1 MHAGEDTHMPD
12 QEFDLDAYMTSK
24 QKLDFDPELGRGTI
38 TFIPGD
44 PPAGG
49 NALLV
54 DDRGRD
60 VFAVDAILDDI
71 ALDGAPP
78 ELYPLIPPV
87 VFRWCNIPDRLRSE
101 IALKLRNSRVVYD
114 ETHPKAA
121 AATERNRAWS
131 RVVLWY
137 LTTTLAGNVPIEARL
152 ADDNGA
158 FQTLMAD
165 DLIKPSDKAVMSLRN
180 AYITNFSVI
189 GMRIVNTHMP
199 AERPNLG
206 PLIAS
211 MKPNVAGFLRDFR
224 KSIPF
229 PRHLLGRPAPKS
241 NDLWAVHANW
251 LTILFAFGRSTEA
264 QRAVLFNELLTA
276 DRHGSIMVSLGD
288 NIISGTFVHPSR
300 GQVLR
305 DRQCGGFIL
314 EMIVRGLVA
323 VDLEARTVRL
333 TAEGANLLATMATL
347 EDSFRYWEFID
358 RHDDTVDPDSLPS
371 AHEWIMEFFNS
382 MKTIADKVADHK
394 DIAE

>member
-121 AATERNRAWS
+121 AATERDRAWS
-131 RVVLWY
+131 RVVMWY
-137 LTTTLAGNVPIEARL
+137 LATTLAGNVPIEAHL
-152 ADDNGA
+152 VEDKD
-158 FQTLMAD
+158 TVTKVMAD
-165 DLIKPSDKAVMSLRN
+165 DLIRPSDKAVMSLRN
-180 AYITNFSVI
+180 AFITNFSVI
-189 GMRIVNTHMP
+189 GMRIVNAHMP
-199 AERPNLG
+199 ADRPELV
-206 PLIAS
+206 PFIDS
-211 MKPNVAGFLRDFR
+211 VKPKVARFLRDLR

-229 PRHLLGRPAPKS
+229 PRHLPGRPTPKS
-241 NDLWAVHANW
+241 NDLWAIHPNW

-276 DRHGSIMVSLGD
+276 RHGSILVSLGD
-288 NIISGTFVHPSR
+288 NIISDTFVHPRR

-305 DRQCGGFIL
+305 NRRTGRFIL
-314 EMIVRGLVA
+314 EMIVRGFVA
-323 VDLEARTVRL
+323 VDLKARTVRL
-333 TAEGANLLATMATL
+333 TAEGTNLLANMAPI